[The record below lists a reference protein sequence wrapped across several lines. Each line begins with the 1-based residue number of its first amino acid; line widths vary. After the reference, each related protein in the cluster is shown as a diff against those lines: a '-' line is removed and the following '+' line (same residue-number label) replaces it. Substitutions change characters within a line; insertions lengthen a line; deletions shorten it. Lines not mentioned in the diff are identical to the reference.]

1 MNNFPSCYLFDFL
14 WQFLF
19 RIIFSLLTFLS
30 SFFWTQTFDLYP
42 FMFSCI
48 VFIIADIESF
58 WDAFDAHTF
67 WHWFLQSIRWRRVWR
82 WEVRI
87 KVRKFW
93 RQIFCLSEPRR
104 RTLTFRAWGNIFR
117 AVTLFSV
124 QINSVSHS
132 FFTNQKAL
140 VEAANDA
147 ILGRPK
153 NITLW
158 NLVGLQEVTLQTVK
172 SVRGIKT
179 IFAVKSMMC
188 VERAEE
194 TDL

>member
-1 MNNFPSCYLFDFL
+1 
-14 WQFLF
+14 
-19 RIIFSLLTFLS
+19 
-30 SFFWTQTFDLYP
+30 
-42 FMFSCI
+42 
-48 VFIIADIESF
+48 
-58 WDAFDAHTF
+58 
-67 WHWFLQSIRWRRVWR
+67 
-82 WEVRI
+82 
-87 KVRKFW
+87 
-93 RQIFCLSEPRR
+93 
-104 RTLTFRAWGNIFR
+104 
-117 AVTLFSV
+117 
-124 QINSVSHS
+124 
-132 FFTNQKAL
+132 L